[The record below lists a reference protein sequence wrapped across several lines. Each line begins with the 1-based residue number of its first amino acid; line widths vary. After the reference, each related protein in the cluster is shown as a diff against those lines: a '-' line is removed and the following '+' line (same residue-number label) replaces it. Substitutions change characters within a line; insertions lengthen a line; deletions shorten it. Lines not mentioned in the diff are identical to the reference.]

1 MVDVCGVCA
10 AEAQGK
16 RKRICAP
23 LRSPFFFLFRVLSG
37 PQRRGESARLTHPT
51 TTTHPDPSQK
61 ERRRRDG
68 PPGLCCAPLP
78 WPPAAIT
85 TRTHRSRRAPQA
97 CRGGSP
103 GARARERERER
114 ERELRETARA
124 AGLCGPGA
132 AARERRR
139 HRRPRE
145 ETGPTAPVDPFA
157 HHVGRPGQ
165 QAAQLHQLPCVA
177 RFFSCRGCCGR
188 RGLGSQSGGGR
199 QRMLFF
205 PRPLNSAF
213 PLSRARMNTHPND
226 APTQACAS
234 P

>member
-1 MVDVCGVCA
+1 VLVSHTPPQQPTPTPAKRREEGGTGPPACVARPSPGPPPRSPRA
-10 AEAQGK
+10 RTGPAEHPRRAEAG
-16 RKRICAP
+16 
-23 LRSPFFFLFRVLSG
+23 LR
-37 PQRRGESARLTHPT
+37 
-51 TTTHPDPSQK
+51 
-61 ERRRRDG
+61 
-68 PPGLCCAPLP
+68 
-78 WPPAAIT
+78 
-85 TRTHRSRRAPQA
+85 
-97 CRGGSP
+97 
-103 GARARERERER
+103 ARARERERER
-114 ERELRETARA
+114 ERELRETERA